1 MKCEMD
7 CVACLVKQALGAAR
21 FVTDNEELHEA
32 LVERVME
39 LAAAAD
45 MRQPPPAI
53 AQQIHRVVREMT
65 GVADPYAQV
74 KRRFNRFAMD
84 LYPKLYRR
92 IAQSADP
99 ADTAL
104 RYAIAGNTI
113 DFGVGVE
120 LSEADVDQ
128 AIDDAMHLP
137 LYGTI
142 DRFWQ
147 AVEQAHDIL
156 YLADNAGEVVFDRLL
171 IERMPMRRLTV
182 AVRGGP
188 IINDATMEDAEAV
201 GLTNVVEVI
210 DNGSDAPGTILTM
223 ADDAHQLDE
232 DVQARPGGVLERVA
246 DGVADDRGAVRGG
259 VLAAVVTGLDVLLG
273 VVPGAAGVGQEHRQR
288 EARGETADQ
297 QPDDPATPNSRP
309 TSTGAAM
316 AISDGRIISRWAPS
330 GGDGHAA
337 LVVRVL
343 GALEDARVLVELA
356 AHLLTICCAAR
367 PTASTVRPLKAKAT
381 MAPRNSD
388 TMSTTGFSRVTL

>member
-45 MRQPPPAI
+45 MRQSPPAI

-156 YLADNAGEVVFDRLL
+156 YLADNAGEIVFDRLL

-182 AVRGGP
+182 AVRGRP

-210 DNGSDAPGTILTM
+210 DNGSDAPGTILH
-223 ADDAHQLDE
+223 DCS
-232 DVQARPGGVLERVA
+232 ERF
-246 DGVADDRGAVRGG
+246 
-259 VLAAVVTGLDVLLG
+259 
-273 VVPGAAGVGQEHRQR
+273 RQR
-288 EARGETADQ
+288 FDEAELVISKGQGNYETLGDEPKHIYFILKTKCKMVAHDLAREIG
-297 QPDDPATPNSRP
+297 DHVV
-309 TSTGAAM
+309 M
-316 AISDGRIISRWAPS
+316 AGQHHDC
-330 GGDGHAA
+330 D
-337 LVVRVL
+337 
-343 GALEDARVLVELA
+343 
-356 AHLLTICCAAR
+356 
-367 PTASTVRPLKAKAT
+367 
-381 MAPRNSD
+381 
-388 TMSTTGFSRVTL
+388 